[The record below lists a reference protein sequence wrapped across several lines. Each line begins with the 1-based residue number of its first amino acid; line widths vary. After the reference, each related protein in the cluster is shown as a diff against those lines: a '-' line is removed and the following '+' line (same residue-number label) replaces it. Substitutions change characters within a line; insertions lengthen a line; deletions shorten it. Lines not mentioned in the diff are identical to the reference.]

1 MKTFH
6 ILVPTDFSDS
16 ALLALEHGIHLANLF
31 EGELHILHV
40 AELPTITLPD
50 FPSDL
55 FEAAKSIGMKRLGEL
70 IEQQTM
76 ELPPGKRV
84 VLPGTPSDPA
94 ADAIIGYAEANDID
108 FIVMGTHGRRGVRRM
123 LMGSVTEEV
132 IRRSPCP
139 VLTMRTHKRAWSYP
153 RVDRIMVPV
162 DFSTSSRQI
171 IGVASRMAEKYDA
184 SVTLV
189 HVVDLEYYPY
199 YGFGSD
205 PFRAVERDMMRASE
219 RKLADYVTDL
229 QGAGIIA
236 TSVTVEGHP
245 ANAIRKVAEEHDVD
259 LIVIG
264 SHGRRGLDRIMVGS
278 VSEKV
283 SRSAHCPVLVVN
295 TSDDSMQLGVAA

>member
-6 ILVPTDFSDS
+6 KLVPTDFSDS

-132 IRRSPCP
+132 IRRSP
-139 VLTMRTHKRAWSYP
+139 WS
-153 RVDRIMVPV
+153 M
-162 DFSTSSRQI
+162 SW
-171 IGVASRMAEKYDA
+171 
-184 SVTLV
+184 TLNTT
-189 HVVDLEYYPY
+189 PT
-199 YGFGSD
+199 
-205 PFRAVERDMMRASE
+205 
-219 RKLADYVTDL
+219 TDL
-229 QGAGIIA
+229 A
-236 TSVTVEGHP
+236 
-245 ANAIRKVAEEHDVD
+245 
-259 LIVIG
+259 
-264 SHGRRGLDRIMVGS
+264 RIH
-278 VSEKV
+278 SE
-283 SRSAHCPVLVVN
+283 LWN
-295 TSDDSMQLGVAA
+295 ET